1 MKDRDNPIQT
11 YRELF
16 TATSSTVTL
25 ELGPN
30 EFYDIDD
37 RLGLFTAAEPEPHTW
52 LTVVNDSAKS
62 IPNGKSPEITIKLS
76 HIRTIYERSVFTIMM
91 ILGELGGIYGAL
103 VGIPSFFISRYIEHQ
118 FISSFVAQTP
128 IKDESSA
135 HS

>member
-52 LTVVNDSAKS
+52 LTVVRDTTYS
-62 IPNGKSPEITIKLS
+62 IPDYASPSITI
-76 HIRTIYERSVFTIMM
+76 
-91 ILGELGGIYGAL
+91 
-103 VGIPSFFISRYIEHQ
+103 
-118 FISSFVAQTP
+118 
-128 IKDESSA
+128 
-135 HS
+135 